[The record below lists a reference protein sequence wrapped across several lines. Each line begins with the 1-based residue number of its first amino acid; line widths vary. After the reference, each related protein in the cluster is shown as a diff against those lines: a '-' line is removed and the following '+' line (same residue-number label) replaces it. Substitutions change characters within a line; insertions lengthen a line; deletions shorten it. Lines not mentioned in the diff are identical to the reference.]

1 MDHEVNHLTVPIREI
16 HAVRIPTPRANR
28 SPTVVTHVVSPFMQP
43 DIVRND
49 MSPIFP
55 VGRKRSNHR
64 LITLALT
71 LREKESGIEQTGDPF
86 PS

>member
-1 MDHEVNHLTVPIREI
+1 MDHEVNLLTVSIREI

-55 VGRKRSNHR
+55 VGRKRSNH
-64 LITLALT
+64 LITFG
-71 LREKESGIEQTGDPF
+71 RSYPVGKGKWD
-86 PS
+86 